1 MPNLRQM
8 EIVTDVDKLKVDLQ
22 ATLMKYTT
30 IKQWAYIV
38 HDKDDT
44 RAHYHIYLN
53 FGQSSVDTAMVAKWF
68 EIPENFIN
76 KVKGRKTDML
86 LYLTHGNDS
95 QKNKYQYSPKEVIAN
110 FDFETEINQA
120 SIIGDFK
127 NFSYAEMLQ
136 YANTLSISEKIK
148 TLTQLEKLY
157 KLECHCQSMNP
168 HRDIQVMFIT
178 GKAGTGKTYYAKKL
192 LESMK
197 YDYCISSSSNDI
209 FQDYKGQR
217 AIILDDLRDTDIK
230 FVELLKMIDND
241 TQSSVYSRFQNKVF
255 VGKMIVITASVP
267 IKYWYRDM
275 QYSQSHLEDLK
286 QLYRRINSY
295 VWVTENEVR
304 LYEGVSPDGSPK
316 GMPNV
321 YENEIPKI
329 KKEQKKKFDFKS
341 AFDKLFN
348 PYKELES
355 DEDLLNTVKGE

>member
-1 MPNLRQM
+1 MPKLRQM
-8 EIVTDVDKLKVDLQ
+8 EIVTDVDKLNVDLQ
-22 ATLMKYTT
+22 ATLMKYNT

-53 FGQSSVDTAMVAKWF
+53 FGASGVETSMVAKWF

-95 QKNKYQYSPKEVIAN
+95 QKNKHQYSPKEVVAN
-110 FDFETEINQA
+110 FDFETEITNA

-136 YANTLSISEKIK
+136 YANTLPISEKVK

-157 KLECHCQSMNP
+157 KLECHCQALNP

-192 LESMK
+192 LESMN

-209 FQDYKGQR
+209 LQDYKGQR
-217 AIILDDLRDTDIK
+217 AIILDDLRDKDID

-267 IKYWYRDM
+267 INYWYREM
-275 QYSQSHLEDLK
+275 QYNHQEDLK

-295 VWVTENEVR
+295 VRITETEVQ
-304 LYEGVSPDGSPK
+304 LFEAIAENGFPIGP
-316 GMPNV
+316 PII
-321 YENEIPKI
+321 YENEIPKL

-341 AFDKLFN
+341 AFDNLFN
-348 PYKELES
+348 NTK
-355 DEDLLNTVKGE
+355 DEDICEDLRNLPRKE

>member
-1 MPNLRQM
+1 M
-8 EIVTDVDKLKVDLQ
+8 EIVTDVDKLNVDLQ

-44 RAHYHIYLN
+44 RAHYHIYIN
-53 FGQSSVDTAMVAKWF
+53 FGNSSVDTSMVAKWF

-86 LYLTHGNDS
+86 LYLTHGNPS
-95 QKNKYQYSPKEVIAN
+95 QKNKYQYSPKEVVAN
-110 FDFETEINQA
+110 FDFETEITQA

-136 YANTLSISEKIK
+136 YANTLSISEKVK

-157 KLECHCQSMNP
+157 KLECQIQSMNP

-192 LESMK
+192 LESLK

-217 AIILDDLRDTDIK
+217 AIILDDLRGKRHDTDKSGIE

-255 VGKMIVITASVP
+255 VGKMIVITSSVP
-267 IKYWYRDM
+267 IEYWYPEMR
-275 QYSQSHLEDLK
+275 YNNREDLI
-286 QLYRRINSY
+286 QLYRRISSY
-295 VWVTENEVR
+295 VLVTETEVR
-304 LYEGVSPDGSPK
+304 LYDGLAAN
-316 GMPNV
+316 GMPIGPATV
-321 YENEIPKI
+321 YENEIPKL
-329 KKEQKKKFDFKS
+329 KKEQKKKFDFKK
-341 AFDKLFN
+341 AFDDLFN
-348 PYKELES
+348 PMEELVS
-355 DEDLLNTVKGE
+355 DADLK

>member
-8 EIVTDVDKLKVDLQ
+8 EIVTDVDKLNVDLQ
-22 ATLMKYTT
+22 ATLMKYRT

-53 FGQSSVDTAMVAKWF
+53 FGTSSVDTALVASWF
-68 EIPENFIN
+68 QIPENFIN

-95 QKNKYQYSPKEVIAN
+95 QKNKYQYSPKEVVAN
-110 FDFETEINQA
+110 FDFETEITNA

-136 YANTLSISEKIK
+136 YANTLPISEKIK
-148 TLTQLEKLY
+148 ALTQLEKLY
-157 KLECHCQSMNP
+157 KLECHCQALNP
-168 HRDIQVMFIT
+168 HRDIQVMFIS
-178 GKAGTGKTYYAKKL
+178 GKSGTGKTYYAKKL

-217 AIILDDLRDTDIK
+217 AIILDDLRDTDIE
-230 FVELLKMIDND
+230 FAELLKMLDNN

-255 VGKMIVITASVP
+255 VGKMIVITSSVP
-267 IKYWYRDM
+267 LQFWYREM
-275 QYSQSHLEDLK
+275 RYNRREDLI
-286 QLYRRINSY
+286 QLYRRIGSA
-295 VWVTENEVR
+295 VVVTETEVR
-304 LYEGVSPDGSPK
+304 LYESLNEDGSLIGVPT
-316 GMPNV
+316 V
-321 YENEIPKI
+321 YENEIPKL
-329 KKEQKKKFDFKS
+329 KREQKKKFDFKS
-341 AFDKLFN
+341 AFDNLFN
-348 PYKELES
+348 PMQELVS
-355 DEDLLNTVKGE
+355 DADLK

>member
-8 EIVTDVDKLKVDLQ
+8 EIVTDIDKLNVDLQ
-22 ATLMKYTT
+22 ATLMKYRT

-53 FGQSSVDTAMVAKWF
+53 FGTSSVDTALVATWF
-68 EIPENFIN
+68 QIPENFIN
-76 KVKGRKTDML
+76 KVKDRKTDML

-95 QKNKYQYSPKEVIAN
+95 QKNKYQYSPKEVVAN
-110 FDFETEINQA
+110 FDFETEITNA

-136 YANTLSISEKIK
+136 YANTLPISEKIK
-148 TLTQLEKLY
+148 ALTQLEKLY
-157 KLECHCQSMNP
+157 KLECHCQALNP
-168 HRDIQVMFIT
+168 HRDIQVMFIS

-217 AIILDDLRDTDIK
+217 AIILDDLRPKEENEYVKSGIE
-230 FVELLKMIDND
+230 FVELLKMIDNN

-255 VGKMIVITASVP
+255 VGKLIVITSSLP
-267 IKYWYRDM
+267 IKFWYRHM
-275 QYSQSHLEDLK
+275 RYNNREDLE

-295 VWVTENEVR
+295 VVVTETEVK
-304 LYEGVSPDGSPK
+304 LYNGLTQDGDPI
-316 GMPNV
+316 GPPII
-321 YENEIPKI
+321 YENEIPKL
-329 KKEQKKKFDFKS
+329 KREQKKKFDFKS
-341 AFDKLFN
+341 AFDNLFN
-348 PYKELES
+348 PMQELVS
-355 DEDLLNTVKGE
+355 DEDLK

>member
-8 EIVTDVDKLKVDLQ
+8 EIVTDVDKLNVDLQ
-22 ATLMKYTT
+22 ATLMKYRT

-53 FGQSSVDTAMVAKWF
+53 FGTSSVDTALVASWF
-68 EIPENFIN
+68 QIPENFIN

-95 QKNKYQYSPKEVIAN
+95 QKNKYQYSPKEVVAN
-110 FDFETEINQA
+110 FDFETEITNA

-136 YANTLSISEKIK
+136 YANTLPISEKVK
-148 TLTQLEKLY
+148 ALTQLEKLY
-157 KLECHCQSMNP
+157 KLECHCQALNP
-168 HRDIQVMFIT
+168 HRDIQVMFIS

-197 YDYCISSSSNDI
+197 YDFCISSSSNDI

-217 AIILDDLRDTDIK
+217 AIILDDLRDTDIE
-230 FVELLKMIDND
+230 FVELLKMIDNN

-255 VGKMIVITASVP
+255 VGKMIVITSSVP
-267 IKYWYRDM
+267 IKF
-275 QYSQSHLEDLK
+275 SFTSNAAT
-286 QLYRRINSY
+286 I
-295 VWVTENEVR
+295 
-304 LYEGVSPDGSPK
+304 
-316 GMPNV
+316 
-321 YENEIPKI
+321 
-329 KKEQKKKFDFKS
+329 FKP
-341 AFDKLFN
+341 LFLN
-348 PYKELES
+348 PS
-355 DEDLLNTVKGE
+355 

>member
-1 MPNLRQM
+1 MPTLRQM
-8 EIVTDVDKLKVDLQ
+8 EIVTDVDKLNVDLQ
-22 ATLMKYTT
+22 ATLMKYRT

-53 FGQSSVDTAMVAKWF
+53 FGSSSVDTAMVSKWF

-95 QKNKYQYSPKEVIAN
+95 QKNKHQYDASEVVAN
-110 FDFETEINQA
+110 FDFETEITQA

-136 YANTLSISEKIK
+136 YANTLSIGEKIK

-157 KLECHCQSMNP
+157 KLECHCQALNP

-178 GKAGTGKTYYAKKL
+178 GKAGSGKTYYAKKL

-275 QYSQSHLEDLK
+275 QYSKSELEDLK

-295 VWVTENEVR
+295 VWVTETEVR
-304 LYEGVSPDGSPK
+304 LYEGVASDGLPI
-316 GMPNV
+316 GPPV
-321 YENEIPKI
+321 IYENEVPKL

-341 AFDKLFN
+341 AFDNLFN
-348 PYKELES
+348 PMQELVS
-355 DEDLLNTVKGE
+355 DEDLK

>member
-8 EIVTDVDKLKVDLQ
+8 EIVTDVDKLNVDLQ
-22 ATLMKYTT
+22 ATLMKYRT

-53 FGQSSVDTAMVAKWF
+53 FGMSSVDTALVATWF
-68 EIPENFIN
+68 QLPENFIN

-95 QKNKYQYSPKEVIAN
+95 QKNKHQYSVKEVVAN
-110 FDFETEINQA
+110 FDFETEITNA

-136 YANTLSISEKIK
+136 YANTLSISEKVK
-148 TLTQLEKLY
+148 VLTQLEKLY
-157 KLECHCQSMNP
+157 KLECHCQALNP

-197 YDYCISSSSNDI
+197 YDYCISSSNNDI

-217 AIILDDLRDTDIK
+217 AIILDDLRDTDIE

-267 IKYWYRDM
+267 IKYWYKDL
-275 QYSQSHLEDLK
+275 QYSKREDLK

-304 LYEGVSPDGSPK
+304 LYDGVTEDGTPQ
-316 GMPNV
+316 GLPIL
-321 YENEIPKI
+321 YENEIPKM
-329 KKEQKKKFDFKS
+329 KREQKKKFDFKS
-341 AFDKLFN
+341 VFDNMFY
-348 PYKELES
+348 PMQELTS
-355 DEDLLNTVKGE
+355 DEDLK

>member
-8 EIVTDVDKLKVDLQ
+8 EIVTDVDKLNVDLQ
-22 ATLMKYTT
+22 ATLMKYRT

-53 FGQSSVDTAMVAKWF
+53 FGASSVDTALVASWF
-68 EIPENFIN
+68 QIPENFIN

-86 LYLTHGNDS
+86 LYLTHGNES
-95 QKNKYQYSPKEVIAN
+95 QRNKFQYSPKDVVAN
-110 FDFETEINQA
+110 FDFETEITNA

-136 YANTLSISEKIK
+136 YANTLPISEKIK
-148 TLTQLEKLY
+148 VLTQLEKLY
-157 KLECHCQSMNP
+157 KLECHCQALNT
-168 HRDIQVMFIT
+168 HRNIKVMFIT

-217 AIILDDLRDTDIK
+217 AIILDDLRDDDIE
-230 FVELLKMIDND
+230 FPELLKMLDNN

-255 VGKMIVITASVP
+255 VGKMIVITSSVP
-267 IKYWYRDM
+267 IQFWYREM
-275 QYSQSHLEDLK
+275 RYNKREDLS
-286 QLYRRINSY
+286 QLYRRIGCA
-295 VWVTENEVR
+295 VVVTETEVR
-304 LYEGVSPDGSPK
+304 LYEGLNSDGGLLGIPTI
-316 GMPNV
+316 

-329 KKEQKKKFDFKS
+329 KQEQTDKFDFKS
-341 AFDKLFN
+341 VFDNAFGK
-348 PYKELES
+348 KELNS
-355 DEDLLNTVKGE
+355 DDDLINNLERG